1 MKVTLAPGIESI
13 SGSQKLK
20 NGVRVVYKTFRKPS
34 AKRPGGEPMTRAYFV
49 HESSY
54 QRSTPISEKEIAVRS
69 KFRDASMYWL
79 NLTPEQKQSYHD
91 EWKRSKYMF
100 NGKKYG
106 TLRGY
111 VMARFFAGAVGEK

>member
-34 AKRPGGEPMTRAYFV
+34 AKRPGGKPMTRAYFV

-54 QRSTPISEKEIAVRS
+54 QRSTPISEKEIAARA
-69 KFRDASMYWL
+69 KFREATVYVN
-79 NLTPEQKQSYHD
+79 NLSDEQMQTFHD

-111 VMARFFAGAVGEK
+111 VIARFFAGAIQS

>member
-13 SGSQKLK
+13 SGSMKSK
-20 NGVRVVYKTFRKPS
+20 NGVRIVYKTYTKPS
-34 AKRPGGEPMTRAYFV
+34 IKRPGGKPETRAYFV
-49 HESSY
+49 PESSY
-54 QRSTPISEKEIAVRS
+54 QRRTPISQKEIANRS

-79 NLTPEQKQSYHD
+79 NLSDKLKKSYYD

-100 NGKKYG
+100 NGKKYK

-111 VMARFFAGAVGEK
+111 VIARYFAGAIAG

>member
-49 HESSY
+49 PESSY
-54 QRSTPISEKEIAVRS
+54 QRRTPISQKEIANRS

-79 NLTPEQKQSYHD
+79 NLSDEQKQSYYD
-91 EWKRSKYMF
+91 DWKRSKFMF
-100 NGKKYG
+100 NGKKYK
-106 TLRGY
+106 TLRGFII
-111 VMARFFAGAVGEK
+111 ARYFAGAIAG